1 MKKTYNILKWMHYIC
16 TGLTAFSFLV
26 YLFSLGIDDLQMTAY
41 SVTFSYLNFLLALL
55 LFIPL
60 LIYLVKFKDEV
71 ENSLYIKSY
80 VIYVVSTI
88 ASIMLIP
95 IIQSII

>member
-1 MKKTYNILKWMHYIC
+1 MKKTYNILKWIHYIC
-16 TGLTAFSFLV
+16 TGLTAFSFFV

-41 SVTFSYLNFLLALL
+41 SVTFNYINFLLALL
-55 LFIPL
+55 FFIPL

-80 VIYVVSTI
+80 VMYVVATI

-95 IIQSII
+95 IIQSIT